1 MTTLAWVAVA
11 EKIRREIVNGKSGPN
26 GELDTEAELC
36 RRFATSRIT
45 VRRAL
50 AELRADGLITSRRG
64 SGTRAV
70 VPPTPPVSLVVTTGS
85 ISANPIAPIRTGV
98 RWRTLRPTGELVAAL
113 RRAGRDE
120 VSKGHWLRL
129 TYGQR
134 ANGVL
139 FDEATVWFSPRT
151 VPFVSRQDVAVGP
164 TAKLIEDAGV
174 ALGRAIQTVSSD
186 WNERRA
192 QLGEAPQAC
201 IDLTL
206 ERVMLTA
213 DDNIAFVSIHRH
225 RSTLASFRID
235 LPTTNQHGDA
245 QLILAALSWRE
256 ETPFEVRSNRVSE
269 AHGE

>member
-134 ANGVL
+134 ANEFCSTRQRSGSHRGPCRS
-139 FDEATVWFSPRT
+139 FRDKTSRSAPPRSSSKT
-151 VPFVSRQDVAVGP
+151 LALHLVGP
-164 TAKLIEDAGV
+164 SKRFRQIGTSVERNSVKHRK
-174 ALGRAIQTVSSD
+174 RA
-186 WNERRA
+186 
-192 QLGEAPQAC
+192 
-201 IDLTL
+201 
-206 ERVMLTA
+206 
-213 DDNIAFVSIHRH
+213 
-225 RSTLASFRID
+225 ST
-235 LPTTNQHGDA
+235 
-245 QLILAALSWRE
+245 
-256 ETPFEVRSNRVSE
+256 
-269 AHGE
+269 

>member
-64 SGTRAV
+64 SGT
-70 VPPTPPVSLVVTTGS
+70 
-85 ISANPIAPIRTGV
+85 
-98 RWRTLRPTGELVAAL
+98 PTGELVAAL